1 MPAQTRS
8 STRDAR
14 DLATSVALR
23 KAQGLLNLPNELI
36 VQFILPEL
44 DLKALVHLSQT
55 CRTMHAI
62 LGTDEDWQ
70 QRAYR
75 SGFTKSLLYKAQSWR
90 ALCAALVFHANSC
103 VACAPHFV
111 GPAGCFHTVLET
123 DVCARMRRLK
133 LA

>member
-14 DLATSVALR
+14 VSAASVASR

-44 DLKALVHLSQT
+44 DLKALVYLSQT

-62 LGTDEDWQ
+62 MGADEDWQ

-75 SGFTKSLLYKAQSWR
+75 FGFTRSLLHQAQSWR
-90 ALCAALVFHANSC
+90 ALCAALVFHAASC
-103 VACAPHFV
+103 AACAPHFV
-111 GPAGCFHTVLET
+111 SLVVLS
-123 DVCARMRRLK
+123 LSS
-133 LA
+133 